1 MDGSGLTPRAARRAG
16 RRVPQTPPPAPAT
29 SWRHRLII
37 RHGGN
42 LFAIARQHGWDWRD
56 VLDLSASINPLGPSP
71 LVRPAIEA
79 ALDRIAHYPGQEPAC
94 LESALG
100 TAWNVDPQCVM
111 AGSGATELVHFV
123 ARAAWQGP
131 VALVTPV
138 WSEFYRAFPHALRL
152 PPDDPESWPSRG
164 LLVLS
169 QPANPTGVPF
179 PEQVIRRA
187 IASREGPVLID
198 ESFIEFT
205 RLPSAIPWCEGH
217 PNLLV
222 LRSLSKFHA
231 LPGLRAGALAGSGDW
246 MLRLRRKR
254 EPWQVNTLAEA
265 AARAALT
272 DTAHA
277 AATLDLI
284 ETERA
289 FLLDHLEPLPGLHL
303 QPASANF
310 LFALTDQPAAEVCDW
325 FLQRKILLR
334 NCSGLPGVSG
344 EAIRFAVRTRPEN
357 ERFLEAAAEF
367 FSERQ

>member
-1 MDGSGLTPRAARRAG
+1 M
-16 RRVPQTPPPAPAT
+16 
-29 SWRHRLII
+29 II

-42 LFAIARQHGWDWRD
+42 LFAIAQQHGWDWHD

-79 ALDRIAHYPGQEPAC
+79 ALDRIAHYPGQEPQA

-100 TAWNVDPQCVM
+100 AAWNVDPHFVM

-152 PPDDPESWPSRG
+152 HPENIESWPSRG

-169 QPANPTGVPF
+169 QPANPTGAPF
-179 PEQVIRRA
+179 PEELIRRA

-205 RLPSAIPWCEGH
+205 RLPSAIPWCDSH

-231 LPGLRAGALAGSGDW
+231 LPGLRVGALVGSGEW

-254 EPWQVNTLAEA
+254 EPWQVNALAEA
-265 AARAALT
+265 AASAALA

-277 AATLDLI
+277 AHTLDII

-289 FLLDHLEPLPGLHL
+289 FLLDHLDPLPGLHL

-310 LFALTDQPAAEVCDW
+310 LFAHTTRPAAEVCDW

-357 ERFLEAAAEF
+357 ERFLEAAAEC
-367 FSERQ
+367 FSESQ